1 MNNITRWYEKTGEK
15 SEIVCSTRIRFAR
28 NLKEYPFPAR
38 NTTEQKKEIA
48 VKVKAAILS
57 ASEMMKNSFNV
68 IELENLNKN
77 ELISLVERHTVSPNF
92 ISDLKGKELIL
103 SHDERI
109 SIMVNEEDHIRIQVI
124 YEGLALKQALEIA
137 DRIDSLLAERLDFAF
152 DDRLGY
158 LTHCPTNLGTG
169 MRASLML
176 HLPAMSEFGAV
187 QMMAGNLSKLGITIR
202 GSFGEG
208 TKVAGCM
215 YQLSNRITLGLSE
228 EEAVENLESIAVQ
241 VILQEKKLRSEILKN
256 ILIQDKISRAAGTL
270 KSAKILTNS
279 ECMECLSYIR
289 LGVSEGF
296 LKGLDLSEVN
306 KLWAIVQPATISVYG
321 GKEFSE
327 KEMDLERGK
336 LTREI
341 CKDIKE

>member
-1 MNNITRWYEKTGEK
+1 MNKISKWYEKTGEK
-15 SEIVCSTRIRFAR
+15 SDVVCSTRIRLAR
-28 NLKEYPFPAR
+28 NLRDYPFPEK
-38 NTTEQKKEIA
+38 NTPKQKKEIA
-48 VKVKAAILS
+48 EKVKMAVLS
-57 ASEMMKNSFNV
+57 ASEIMKDTFSV
-68 IELENLNKN
+68 IELENLNQN
-77 ELISLVERHTVSPNF
+77 ELISFVERHTVSPEF

-109 SIMVNEEDHIRIQVI
+109 SIMINEEDHIRIQVI
-124 YEGLALKQALEIA
+124 HEGFALKQALEIA
-137 DRIDSLLAERLDFAF
+137 DRLDSLLAERLDFAF

-176 HLPAMSEFGAV
+176 HLPAMSEFGVV

-241 VILQEKKLRSEILKN
+241 VMLQEKKLRGEMLNN
-256 ILIQDKISRAAGTL
+256 IVVQDKISRSAGTM
-270 KSAKILTNS
+270 KSARILTLS

-289 LGVSEGF
+289 LGVSESFIDGMN
-296 LKGLDLSEVN
+296 LAEIN
-306 KLWAIVQPATISVYG
+306 RLWANVQPATISVQAD
-321 GKEFSE
+321 KEFSSQE
-327 KEMDLERGK
+327 IDFERGK